1 MGDNK
6 TLLRLQTEDPH
17 FSYHR
22 LEAQHF
28 DGFDAE
34 LRAVSASYMAK
45 YRRKMQK
52 KSPPKHSNAKAS
64 EKEEMD
70 EEEKGKEKKRVSV
83 SLSERVSIIE
93 AALSACCRQLIHY
106 NKLFLQPIPEKAD
119 EKEKEKRN
127 AKEAAAL
134 AVREEKKKARLR
146 DIKERIE
153 EKRQCL
159 VQRIHTLRT
168 LRQKCHGVEV
178 ELPPKLRA
186 QMEQREQK
194 ERERES
200 EEKGVDLEK
209 SARTERVVSM
219 VRENKKRKMLD
230 LEAQTHRLKENEE
243 RLRREEKEIAEE
255 EKALREFIELK
266 RQNELNDTMND
277 TLMTIPSSLS
287 NSRKHSMTSSIS
299 STIHGHISPSLFEK
313 FNQSEKDKNTLSWDM
328 LIKRHNA
335 LGNWADL

>member
-1 MGDNK
+1 MG
-6 TLLRLQTEDPH
+6 
-17 FSYHR
+17 
-22 LEAQHF
+22 
-28 DGFDAE
+28 
-34 LRAVSASYMAK
+34 
-45 YRRKMQK
+45 
-52 KSPPKHSNAKAS
+52 
-64 EKEEMD
+64 
-70 EEEKGKEKKRVSV
+70 
-83 SLSERVSIIE
+83 
-93 AALSACCRQLIHY
+93 
-106 NKLFLQPIPEKAD
+106 
-119 EKEKEKRN
+119 
-127 AKEAAAL
+127 
-134 AVREEKKKARLR
+134 KKKARLR

-186 QMEQREQK
+186 QMEQ
-194 ERERES
+194 
-200 EEKGVDLEK
+200 
-209 SARTERVVSM
+209 
-219 VRENKKRKMLD
+219 
-230 LEAQTHRLKENEE
+230 
-243 RLRREEKEIAEE
+243 REEKEIAEE